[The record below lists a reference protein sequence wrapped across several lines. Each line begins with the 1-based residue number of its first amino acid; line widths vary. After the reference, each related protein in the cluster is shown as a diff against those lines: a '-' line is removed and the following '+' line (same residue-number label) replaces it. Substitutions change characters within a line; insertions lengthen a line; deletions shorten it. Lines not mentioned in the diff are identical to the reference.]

1 MTTQTNGPTTGARD
15 AARGMA
21 LELLLA
27 MPGDN
32 ASGSF
37 MRQIHWARLLES
49 LFADDGG
56 VAVQAAWD
64 WSPAENAEIL
74 LLLVTTTQADFP
86 HGFTIRQNDGVWVAE
101 DHKDH
106 NYRAAFPIEDIDGV
120 VRHLLGLPQETESP
134 ALAPKQVI
142 GVGSPLPV
150 QEPRKKRF
158 RITPRITPKTVVLIV
173 AAMLALRLC
182 RLLSDVPRELGNN
195 PKVVVEATPITQTG
209 YSGGAGGVIGLE
221 PTTTPTAT
229 VGPTRTPRPTATP
242 EGIPLTEYRL
252 WAIDRLA
259 AYSIGLSK
267 CETSMKKIEYDPAV
281 VYTDEWVNDMTDCLT
296 TVDTTSQAILEYK
309 IPDVPAEAAEF
320 HAGFRKVAELTGE
333 WVFWLSRGLND
344 GNEFMVIT
352 ANGKLA
358 EATEVLSGLSATWL
372 AAEE

>member
-15 AARGMA
+15 AARDMA

-101 DHKDH
+101 DHKNH

-120 VRHLLGLPQETESP
+120 VRHLLDIPQETKSP

-158 RITPRITPKTVVLIV
+158 RITPKTVVLIV
-173 AAMLALRLC
+173 AALLALRLC
-182 RLLSDVPRELGNN
+182 GLLSDAPRELGNN

-229 VGPTRTPRPTATP
+229 VGPTRTPQLTATP
-242 EGIPLTEYRL
+242 EGVPLMEYRL

-267 CETSMKKIEYDPAV
+267 CETSMKKTEYDPAV